1 MYLGFFFLN
10 LDYCLFSSPVK
21 LVRITASKE
30 TYSGAT
36 LQNPTYSN
44 FVLLSSHAMMLWV
57 IMKESISLC
66 PCYNYILGFF
76 IWHFSHMSVAKAR
89 IVSDHI
95 CGTCEGL
102 RKVSLSL
109 SLIYRFSYFP
119 SIFYSHNNIISIISI
134 DYQKNRFFSD
144 KKKLRFTNSSS
155 LSETIYLVSVAAEIK
170 FPNPKQVSWS

>member
-1 MYLGFFFLN
+1 M
-10 LDYCLFSSPVK
+10 DYCLFSSPVK

-109 SLIYRFSYFP
+109 SYIVFLIFLAFFIHITISYPLFQL
-119 SIFYSHNNIISIISI
+119 ITKKI
-134 DYQKNRFFSD
+134 D
-144 KKKLRFTNSSS
+144 SS
-155 LSETIYLVSVAAEIK
+155 LTKKNWGSQIQVAYLRPFI
-170 FPNPKQVSWS
+170 